1 MWNGWGYCG
10 VQFFF
15 VSLQI
20 INYILNI
27 MENRDMSLF
36 DFILLCFKA
45 LSKLVK
51 NVAVLFLGLVRLGLQ
66 YFWVV
71 FLFAAL
77 GLVGGWLWSKKFAT
91 TYKGHATIVYAE
103 GMREVVQEGIID
115 FLMLPRAEKIEYG
128 LSEELLDAFSR
139 LDFYNVIDCNADS
152 VVDYIDED
160 RRVSLSDTIN
170 LVMRDRIHLVL
181 KVKGMDDLTS
191 FEVAL
196 KNFFNSQEYI
206 VKSFE
211 RCKAVQKDR
220 LDYFTRELARL
231 DSFSVYD
238 YFERPRS
245 LVMMEHKDFII
256 GSKQSLYYDAMMV
269 VLEHK
274 NHLDMQNML
283 TPEILN
289 FQTPFV
295 PYFLP
300 PVYKYA
306 IGLLVG
312 GILGMIVVLMIRHRE
327 IIVAFLKEK

>member
-1 MWNGWGYCG
+1 MGFSFFLYLCG
-10 VQFFF
+10 
-15 VSLQI
+15 LLI
-20 INYILNI
+20 IYRII

-51 NVAVLFLGLVRLGLQ
+51 NVAMLFLSLVRLGLQ

-77 GLVGGWLWSKKFAT
+77 GVLAGWLWSKPFAT
-91 TYKGHATIVYAE
+91 TYKGHSTIVYAE

-115 FLMLPRAEKIEYG
+115 FLMLPRSEKIEYG

-196 KNFFNSQEYI
+196 KNFFNSQEYL
-206 VKSFE
+206 VKAFE
-211 RCKAVQKDR
+211 RCKAIQKDR
-220 LDYFTRELARL
+220 LDYFTKEMARL
-231 DSFSVYD
+231 DSFSTYD

-245 LVMMEHKDFII
+245 VVMMEHKDFII

-274 NHLDMQNML
+274 SHLEMQEML
-283 TPEILN
+283 TPEIIN

-306 IGLLVG
+306 IGLMIG
-312 GILGMIVVLMIRHRE
+312 GILGMLVALVHRYRE
-327 IIVAFLKEK
+327 IIVAYLKEK

>member
-77 GLVGGWLWSKKFAT
+77 GLAGGWLWSKKFAT

-160 RRVSLSDTIN
+160 RRVSLSDTID

-196 KNFFNSQEYI
+196 KNFFNSQEYL
-206 VKSFE
+206 VE
-211 RCKAVQKDR
+211 ADRRCKKIQQER
-220 LDYFTRELARL
+220 LDYFTKEVARL
-231 DSFSVYD
+231 DSFMTYD
-238 YFERPRS
+238 YFVRPRYLGVERGS
-245 LVMMEHKDFII
+245 LII
-256 GSKQSLYYDAMMV
+256 SEREQELYYQDLII
-269 VLEHK
+269 VLK
-274 NHLDMQNML
+274 NKNYLDMQNML

-312 GILGMIVVLMIRHRE
+312 GILGMIVVLMIRYRE

>member
-1 MWNGWGYCG
+1 MGFS
-10 VQFFF
+10 FF
-15 VSLQI
+15 LYLCRLLI
-20 INYILNI
+20 IYRII

-51 NVAVLFLGLVRLGLQ
+51 NVAMLFLSLVCLGLQ

-77 GLVGGWLWSKKFAT
+77 GVLAGWLWSKPFAT
-91 TYKGHATIVYAE
+91 TYKGHSTIVYAE

-115 FLMLPRAEKIEYG
+115 FLMLPRSEKIEYG

-196 KNFFNSQEYI
+196 KNFFNSQEYL
-206 VKSFE
+206 VKAFE
-211 RCKAVQKDR
+211 RCKAIQKDR
-220 LDYFTRELARL
+220 LDYFTKEMARL
-231 DSFSVYD
+231 DSFSTYD

-245 LVMMEHKDFII
+245 VVMMEHKDFII

-274 NHLDMQNML
+274 NHLEMQDML
-283 TPEILN
+283 TPEIIN

-306 IGLLVG
+306 IGLMIG
-312 GILGMIVVLMIRHRE
+312 GILGMLVALVHRYRE
-327 IIVAFLKEK
+327 IIVAYLKEK

>member
-1 MWNGWGYCG
+1 MGFS
-10 VQFFF
+10 FF
-15 VSLQI
+15 LYLCRLLI
-20 INYILNI
+20 IYRII

-77 GLVGGWLWSKKFAT
+77 GVLAGWLWSKPFAT
-91 TYKGHATIVYAE
+91 TYKGHSTIVYAE

-196 KNFFNSQEYI
+196 KNFFNSQEYL
-206 VKSFE
+206 VKAFE
-211 RCKAVQKDR
+211 RCKAIQKDR
-220 LDYFTRELARL
+220 LDYFTKEMARL
-231 DSFSVYD
+231 DSFSTYD

-245 LVMMEHKDFII
+245 VVMMEHKDFII

-274 NHLDMQNML
+274 NHLEMQDML
-283 TPEILN
+283 TPEIIN

-306 IGLLVG
+306 IGLMIG
-312 GILGMIVVLMIRHRE
+312 GILGMLVALVHRYRG
-327 IIVAFLKEK
+327 IIVAYLKEK